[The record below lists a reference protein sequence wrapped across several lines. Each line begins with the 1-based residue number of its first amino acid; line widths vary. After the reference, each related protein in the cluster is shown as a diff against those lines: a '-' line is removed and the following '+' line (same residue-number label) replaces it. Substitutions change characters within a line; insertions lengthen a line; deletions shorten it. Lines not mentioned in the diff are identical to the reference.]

1 MNKKLIS
8 APDIKITSVSISPEC
23 AAVLKALK
31 FNKARWYRIPSF
43 ISFVLHTKEHGDI
56 QFNVFG
62 DFYFDGR
69 SGPWCVDWFEP
80 NLGPLNKRLAWL
92 VHDLL
97 GYATY
102 FDFST
107 TNEILRQLLIIAGDS
122 KIKAST
128 VRYFVGRDD
137 SWFGVPVVGDKFYPN
152 IGKFEIK
159 RIA

>member
-8 APDIKITSVSISPEC
+8 APDIKITSVSIGKESI
-23 AAVLKALK
+23 AVLMAFKP
-31 FNKARWYRIPSF
+31 NKARWYHINGYVT
-43 ISFVLHTKEHGDI
+43 FVLHTKEHGDI
-56 QFNVFG
+56 QFTIFG

-102 FDFST
+102 FDFKT
-107 TNEILRQLLIIAGDS
+107 TNEVLRQLLIIAGDS
-122 KIKAST
+122 YPKA
-128 VRYFVGRDD
+128 FVVKRFVSASS
-137 SWFGVPVVGDKFYPN
+137 SWFGVPVEGDKFYPN

>member
-8 APDIKITSVSISPEC
+8 APDIKITSVSIGPEC

-102 FDFST
+102 FDFAT